1 MQSCMNIIIV
11 FICIRAGNV
20 GVQSTQHYH
29 CMNFVNDFMFSEQER
44 SKSITTFAT
53 AANNIIIYT
62 HST

>member
-44 SKSITTFAT
+44 SKSITTFAQQLT
-53 AANNIIIYT
+53 T
-62 HST
+62 